1 MNADAFLE
9 TIRENPD
16 DDGPRLVYADWLEER
31 GDPRSEFIR
40 VQCEL
45 SRVEQDGDVPDLQGL
60 QQREEDLLNAHRKE
74 WLGPLAKFEKEHS
87 LTAVF
92 HRGFVERI
100 NVDTDLLVGEFE
112 TIDQALP
119 ALRSAVLYNVVD
131 NIEGLALCPL
141 LGRLSDLGIADW
153 IYYSETQMLA
163 NSRHLQEL
171 KSIWLWVREYGQAQE
186 VGLALIDA
194 PGLEEVTLLHLYDS
208 TQAAEPPAEET
219 RWRLRVAD
227 ELNERVLADR
237 GAIFHVASSSNLLFN
252 VRSSSEVGYLAG
264 KLADRQ
270 GIAVV
275 DRDDYLHVVGF
286 DREGKYLGRE
296 TRSLR
301 RDLLPPESQG
311 EHNERWSRVQAYL
324 KRAFGFEP
332 GEARVREF
340 VDSRG
345 LAVHQ
350 FPSMTWRYLF
360 VESERDADS
369 KFLPTLPRRVHE
381 WIESRRCVLDWD
393 GEHYLEAD
401 GSVTKLNRSEPGIL
415 DRGNITNGSA

>member
-1 MNADAFLE
+1 MNEGAFLQ

-31 GDPRSEFIR
+31 GDPLGEFIR

-45 SRVEQDGDVPDLQGL
+45 ARVEEGGDVSDLKGL
-60 QQREEDLLNAHRKE
+60 QQREDELLTAHLLE
-74 WLGPLAKFEKEHS
+74 WLGPLAKFVNDQS

-92 HRGFVERI
+92 HRGLVDRI
-100 NVDTDLLVGEFE
+100 NIDAHLLVGEFE
-112 TIDQALP
+112 TIDRTLP

-131 NIEGLALCPL
+131 YIEGLALCPL
-141 LGRLSDLGIADW
+141 LGRLSELGIADW
-153 IYYSETQMLA
+153 IYYGETQMLG
-163 NSRHLQEL
+163 NSRHLQKL
-171 KSIWLWVREYGQAQE
+171 KSIWLWVRDYGQAQE
-186 VGLALIDA
+186 AGLALIDA

-208 TQAAEPPAEET
+208 THAAESPDDET
-219 RWRLRVAD
+219 RWRLRVED

-237 GAIFHVASSSNLLFN
+237 GAIFHVASSSNRFFN
-252 VRSSSEVGYLAG
+252 VRSNPQLEYLAG

-275 DRDDYLHVVGF
+275 DREDYLHVVGF

-301 RDLLPPESQG
+301 EGLLPPESQSG
-311 EHNERWSRVQAYL
+311 NQERWTRVQAYM

-340 VDSRG
+340 VDSCG

-350 FPSMTWRYLF
+350 FPTIEWQWIH
-360 VESERDADS
+360 EPE
-369 KFLPTLPRRVHE
+369 PRRVLRRIHE
-381 WIESRRCVLDWD
+381 WVESGRFVLDWK
-393 GEHYLEAD
+393 GEHFLEVD
-401 GSVTKLNRSEPGIL
+401 GSDSKMRRYMDRFFIPG
-415 DRGNITNGSA
+415 NTTNGAV